1 MQTCP
6 RCAHSNLDGELV
18 CQRCRQ
24 PLSNYTGLATRQMK
38 AALDFD
44 DDLPANFESPAP
56 KAASNRFTLELA
68 ESGERLI
75 VENQN
80 RIVIGR
86 SSSHSVRTPD
96 IDLAP
101 YHAFSKGVSSL
112 HASIFRADDC
122 VNISDLGSTNGT
134 YLNREGLIPH
144 QAYSLHN
151 GDLIYLGQ
159 MAVRIYF

>member
-6 RCAHSNLDGELV
+6 RCAHSNFDGELV

-24 PLSNYTGLATRQMK
+24 PLSNYTGLATRQMR
-38 AALDFD
+38 AMMDFED
-44 DDLPANFESPAP
+44 EPSNFDSPVDP
-56 KAASNRFTLELA
+56 TFGNKITVELA
-68 ESGERLI
+68 ESGERLV
-75 VENQN
+75 VENQS

-86 SSSHSVRTPD
+86 SSTHSVRAPD
-96 IDLAP
+96 VDLAP
-101 YHAFSKGVSSL
+101 FHAFSKGVSSL
-112 HASIFRADDC
+112 HASIFRAEDC
-122 VNISDLGSTNGT
+122 INISDLGSTNGT

-144 QAYSLHN
+144 QAYPLHN

>member
-1 MQTCP
+1 M
-6 RCAHSNLDGELV
+6 
-18 CQRCRQ
+18 
-24 PLSNYTGLATRQMK
+24 
-38 AALDFD
+38 LDFD
-44 DDLPANFESPAP
+44 DEVPTNFDAP
-56 KAASNRFTLELA
+56 QTQTNRIILELA
-68 ESGERLI
+68 ESGERLEI
-75 VENQN
+75 EAQN

-86 SSSHSVRTPD
+86 SSTHSVRTPD
-96 IDLAP
+96 VDLAP

-144 QAYSLHN
+144 QAYALQN

-159 MAVRIYF
+159 MPVRIYF

>member
-6 RCAHSNLDGELV
+6 RCKHNNRDGELV

-24 PLSNYTGLATRQMK
+24 PLTTYTGLATRQMR
-38 AALDFD
+38 AELDFED
-44 DDLPANFESPAP
+44 EPPVNFDAP
-56 KAASNRFTLELA
+56 ASNGNKITVELP
-68 ESGERLI
+68 ESGEQFI
-75 VENQN
+75 IENQN

-86 SSSHSVRTPD
+86 SSTHSARVPD
-96 IDLAP
+96 VDLAP
-101 YHAFSKGVSSL
+101 HHAFSKGVSSL

-134 YLNREGLIPH
+134 YKNGEGLIPH
-144 QAYSLHN
+144 QAYPLHN